1 MFFDDRKLVSDFG
14 SNTPEIMK
22 RCAHRKIDDIVVEE
36 NHTSILFDGMEL
48 VITDNG
54 QSCCEQR
61 YMSTDDDATYH
72 VGSLF
77 MGIALGSVEEDTGA
91 RPDVCGDGD
100 AHDIQFLDIYTTL
113 GVISIANHNEHNG
126 YYGGFDIGLE
136 LRKR

>member
-22 RCAHRKIDDIVVEE
+22 RCAHRKIDGIVAEE

-48 VITDNG
+48 MITDNG
-54 QSCCEQR
+54 QLCCEQR
-61 YMSTDDDATYH
+61 YMSTDDDTTYH

-77 MGIALGSVEEDTGA
+77 MGIALGSVEEDG
-91 RPDVCGDGD
+91 GDGD
-100 AHDIQFLDIYTTL
+100 VHDIQFLDIYTTL
-113 GVISIANHNEHNG
+113 GVISVANHNEHNG

-136 LRKR
+136 LRSR